1 MSIETQYL
9 NSNLSVTGRLGI
21 DPAYGTSDINNAY
34 WGFRDPSNIASP
46 VYSQLHGEG
55 FSNPYGLGYSV
66 DGTPNIRLLN
76 FTKDGVTSVKKPSRI
91 DELDKDA
98 PQNYQVGAPVPNGG
112 PVVSQIYKSSPN
124 EGYRSKGPREGRY

>member
-21 DPAYGTSDINNAY
+21 DPSYGTSDINNAY
-34 WGFRDPSNIASP
+34 WGFRDPSDIASP

-55 FSNPYGLGYSV
+55 FSSPYGLGYSV
-66 DGTPNIRLLN
+66 DGTPNVRLLN
-76 FTKDGVTSVKKPSRI
+76 FTKDGNTSVKKPSKI

-112 PVVSQIYKSSPN
+112 PVTSQIYKSPLKDQ
-124 EGYRSKGPREGRY
+124 YRSKGPKDGRY